1 MNIIKI
7 NTKGFRDRIFLS
19 NRMCHVEQTLE
30 VQLKTAYGVDRI
42 YPMNETAKKLAALM
56 QAKTFTKSDLVKI
69 KDIGFKIKWVPIEL
83 P

>member
-1 MNIIKI
+1 ME
-7 NTKGFRDRIFLS
+7 L
-19 NRMCHVEQTLE
+19 TLE

-42 YPMNETAKKLAALM
+42 YPMNEAAKKLAALM
-56 QAKTFTKSDLVKI
+56 QAKSFTKTDLAKI